1 MAKSLFLI
9 FLAIVIGLGGQLS
22 LKTGMNRIGRIDTID
37 LSNILSLIGKVALS
51 PIILFGL
58 GLYVV
63 GFIVWLIVLS
73 RVDLSFAYPMIS
85 LNYVLVIFFSWLVLG
100 EQIALTRLVGALVI
114 CTGVIILSRS
124 M

>member
-1 MAKSLFLI
+1 MTKSLFLI
-9 FLAIVIGLGGQLS
+9 FLAIIIGLGGQLS
-22 LKTGMNRIGRIDTID
+22 LKTGMNRIGRVDTID
-37 LSNILSLIGKVALS
+37 LSNILSLIGKAALS

-85 LNYVLVIFFSWLVLG
+85 LNYVLIVFFSWLVLG
-100 EQIALTRLVGALVI
+100 EHLDLTRLIGVLVI
-114 CTGVIILSRS
+114 CSGVVILSRS

>member
-9 FLAIVIGLGGQLS
+9 FLAIIISLGGQLS

-37 LSNILSLIGKVALS
+37 LSSILLLIGKVALS
-51 PIILFGL
+51 PIILLGL

-63 GFIVWLIVLS
+63 GFVVWLIVLS

-85 LNYVLVIFFSWLVLG
+85 LNYVLVILFSWLVLG

>member
-9 FLAIVIGLGGQLS
+9 FIEIIIGIGGQLR
-22 LKTGMNRIGRIDTID
+22 LKIVMNRIGRIDTID
-37 LSNILSLIGKVALS
+37 LSSILSLIGKAALS

-63 GFIVWLIVLS
+63 GFVVWLIVLS

-85 LNYVLVIFFSWLVLG
+85 FNYVLVVFFSWLVLG
-100 EQIALTRLVGALVI
+100 EHLDLTRLIGVLVI
-114 CTGVIILSRS
+114 CFGVVILSRS
-124 M
+124 I

>member
-9 FLAIVIGLGGQLS
+9 FFAIILGLGGQLS
-22 LKTGMNRIGRIDTID
+22 LKTGMNRIGIIDTID
-37 LSNILSLIGKVALS
+37 LSNILSLIGKVVLS

-63 GFIVWLIVLS
+63 GFFVWLIVLS

-85 LNYVLVIFFSWLVLG
+85 LNYVLVVFFSWLVLG
-100 EQIALTRLVGALVI
+100 EHLDLTRLIGVLVI
-114 CTGVIILSRS
+114 CSGVVILSRS
-124 M
+124 V

>member
-9 FLAIVIGLGGQLS
+9 FLAIIIGLGGQLS

-85 LNYVLVIFFSWLVLG
+85 FNYVLVIFFSWLVLG
-100 EQIALTRLVGALVI
+100 EQIALTRLAGALVI

>member
-9 FLAIVIGLGGQLS
+9 FIAIIIGLGGQLS
-22 LKTGMNRIGRIDTID
+22 LKIGMNRIGRIDTID
-37 LSNILSLIGKVALS
+37 LSNILSLIGKAALS

-63 GFIVWLIVLS
+63 GFVVWLIVLS

-85 LNYVLVIFFSWLVLG
+85 LNYVLVMFFSWLVLG
-100 EQIALTRLVGALVI
+100 EHLDLNRLIGVMVI
-114 CTGVIILSRS
+114 CVGVVILSRS

>member
-1 MAKSLFLI
+1 MTKSLFLI
-9 FLAIVIGLGGQLS
+9 FLAIIIGLGGQLS

-37 LSNILSLIGKVALS
+37 LSNILSLIGKAALS

-63 GFIVWLIVLS
+63 GFVVWLIVLS

-85 LNYVLVIFFSWLVLG
+85 LNYVLVMFFSWLVLG
-100 EQIALTRLVGALVI
+100 EHLDFTRLIGVLVI
-114 CTGVIILSRS
+114 CAGVAILSRS
-124 M
+124 I

>member
-9 FLAIVIGLGGQLS
+9 FLAIIVGLGGQLS
-22 LKTGMNRIGRIDTID
+22 LKIGMNRIGRVDTID
-37 LSNILSLIGKVALS
+37 LSNILSLIGKAALS

-58 GLYVV
+58 SLYVV

-85 LNYVLVIFFSWLVLG
+85 FNYVLIVFSSWLVLG
-100 EQIALTRLVGALVI
+100 EDLNLTRLIGVLVI
-114 CTGVIILSRS
+114 CTGVVILSRS
-124 M
+124 I